1 MVEPVPAAAAAAAAP
16 FPWRQVLVLL
26 LLRLGDGII
35 SVMLYPML
43 PFMVRDFGVAEDDIG
58 LYVGI
63 LGTAYNLLQIPANV
77 IWGKVSDRY
86 GRKMVLVFGQ
96 LALAASTIALGLAKT
111 LPTALV
117 ARSLSGMLNG
127 NVAVAAAAISD
138 VTPIKDR
145 PRAFSLLGF
154 VFSLAFGLGPLVGS
168 FLARP
173 VEWDPVLTG
182 TLFDEYPYL
191 LACLT
196 ASLIAIAGATA
207 AACVLDLPRHNP
219 QPLSVP
225 PTAAEAATGTE
236 TDSAAPP
243 ARTARDRSRSEVL
256 GVPLLDQGGVEEA
269 PSPSSPAA
277 SAGGWTLYPR
287 NSTTADFSP
296 HSAPLVFTGPPPT
309 IITLEPAALLPGAAE
324 PPPEKPSGSFASLC
338 AAHFGFGFLVAGGAE
353 LFPLFAS
360 APAPD
365 GLGWSTNQVGT
376 ALCPLAAGLFAGA
389 FSFPIIAR
397 KYGAVVSF
405 RCAVLFFFFSNL
417 LIPQLRAFVQFGTPT
432 LWAAVLFVSVIRSLG
447 GPLGFPALGVML
459 NAVLV
464 EDIGFWNGIA
474 SSSLAAGRS
483 AAPLIVGSVWSLT
496 LLHDGAKAGR
506 YKSWPYP
513 VDYHLA
519 FYIMCTVA
527 LINVALSLC
536 FPKPP
541 QPRA

>member
-1 MVEPVPAAAAAAAAP
+1 
-16 FPWRQVLVLL
+16 
-26 LLRLGDGII
+26 
-35 SVMLYPML
+35 
-43 PFMVRDFGVAEDDIG
+43 
-58 LYVGI
+58 VGI

-86 GRKMVLVFGQ
+86 GRKQVLVFGQ
-96 LALAASTIALGLAKT
+96 LALAASTVALGLAKT

-138 VTPIKDR
+138 VTAVKDR

-154 VFSLAFGLGPLVGS
+154 VFSLAFALGPLVGS

-173 VEWDPVLTG
+173 VEWDPIMRG
-182 TLFDEYPYL
+182 TLFEKYPYL
-191 LACLT
+191 LACVT
-196 ASLIAIAGATA
+196 ASLIALVGATA
-207 AACVLDLPRHNP
+207 AACVLDPPRHKP
-219 QPLSVP
+219 PPLGAP
-225 PTAAEAATGTE
+225 PPAAATDT
-236 TDSAAPP
+236 TPDRAALP
-243 ARTARDRSRSEVL
+243 ARTAPDRSRPETL
-256 GVPLLDQGGVEEA
+256 GVPLLDQGGTED
-269 PSPSSPAA
+269 SSSTPA
-277 SAGGWTLYPR
+277 SGGGWTLYPR
-287 NSTTADFSP
+287 TSTAADFSP
-296 HSAPLVFTGPPPT
+296 HSAPLVLTGPPPT
-309 IITLEPAALLPGAAE
+309 IITLDAAAPLSD
-324 PPPEKPSGSFASLC
+324 PPPPAELTGSFASLC

-360 APAPD
+360 APSPD

-389 FSFPIIAR
+389 YSFPIIAR

-405 RCAVLFFFFSNL
+405 RWAVLFFFGSNL
-417 LIPQLRAFVQFGTPT
+417 LIPQLRSFVHFGTPT
-432 LWAAVLFVSVIRSLG
+432 LWAAVLVISVIRSLG

-459 NAVLV
+459 NAVLTKDV
-464 EDIGFWNGIA
+464 GFWNGIA

-496 LLHDGAKAGR
+496 LLHDGSKATR

-519 FYIMCTVA
+519 FYIMCCVS
-527 LINVALSLC
+527 LVNVALSLF
-536 FPKPP
+536 FPRPAA
-541 QPRA
+541 PRA

>member
-1 MVEPVPAAAAAAAAP
+1 
-16 FPWRQVLVLL
+16 
-26 LLRLGDGII
+26 
-35 SVMLYPML
+35 
-43 PFMVRDFGVAEDDIG
+43 
-58 LYVGI
+58 
-63 LGTAYNLLQIPANV
+63 
-77 IWGKVSDRY
+77 
-86 GRKMVLVFGQ
+86 VLVFGQ
-96 LALAASTIALGLAKT
+96 FALAASTVALGLATT
-111 LPTALV
+111 LPNALV

-138 VTPIKDR
+138 VTAVKDR

-173 VEWDPVLTG
+173 VEWDPVLKG

-191 LACLT
+191 LACVT
-196 ASLIAIAGATA
+196 ASLIAVAGAIA
-207 AACVLDLPRHNP
+207 AACVLDLPRQTPPPPH
-219 QPLSVP
+219 LP
-225 PTAAEAATGTE
+225 PTAADAATDNE
-236 TDSAAPP
+236 TDSSALP
-243 ARTARDRSRSEVL
+243 ARTAPDRSRTEAL
-256 GVPLLDQGGVEEA
+256 GVPLLDQGGAEEA
-269 PSPSSPAA
+269 RSPSSPSA
-277 SAGGWTLYPR
+277 SGAGWTLYPR
-287 NSTTADFSP
+287 NSTSADFSP
-296 HSAPLVFTGPPPT
+296 HSAPLVFMGAAPT
-309 IITLEPAALLPGAAE
+309 IISLEPAASLSGE
-324 PPPEKPSGSFASLC
+324 PPQDEPSGSFAALC

-405 RCAVLFFFFSNL
+405 RAAVLFFFSSNL
-417 LIPQLRAFVQFGTPT
+417 LIPQLRSFVHFGTPA
-432 LWAAVLFVSVIRSLG
+432 LWAAVLFVSVVRSLG

-464 EDIGFWNGIA
+464 NDVGFWNGIA

-506 YKSWPYP
+506 YKPWPYP

-519 FYIMCTVA
+519 FYIMCSVA
-527 LINVALSLC
+527 LVNVALSLC
-536 FPKPP
+536 FPKPAP
-541 QPRA
+541 HRA